1 MKMGILEI
9 RFAMVNKLHLSYA
22 STISLCPRRL
32 SIKRDKNKLMSQ
44 SFLLGYAGFSLA
56 DGQHSTDAL
65 QPCMLL
71 MKPSAAVVMKF
82 MGDVSL
88 ANNGYSLI

>member
-44 SFLLGYAGFSLA
+44 KFLVGLCRIFS
-56 DGQHSTDAL
+56 GRRPTFYRRSTTLHAIDETV
-65 QPCMLL
+65 C
-71 MKPSAAVVMKF
+71 S
-82 MGDVSL
+82 GS
-88 ANNGYSLI
+88 NEIHGRC